1 MTDNMGYGCAI
12 YGHGSFCFQARLS
25 FVCYSLAYDGRFPQS
40 FPLFP
45 QLWLSFVSTCIYTH
59 DSLFT
64 VFFSPFVCTAP
75 APLCNIVAA
84 LVQVLNIVGHAV
96 QTIIFLPVARS
107 HIFCSWWLPAAPLSV
122 KVCTAVATPVAQ
134 WWHSHHSV
142 KTRECDRTR
151 ARHHSS
157 QVGVVSTRATRQ

>member
-1 MTDNMGYGCAI
+1 MRDLWAWFLLFFR
-12 YGHGSFCFQARLS
+12 HE
-25 FVCYSLAYDGRFPQS
+25 
-40 FPLFP
+40 FPLFAIHSLAMDVFLNP
-45 QLWLSFVSTCIYTH
+45 FLYSLSYGCHSFRLASTPTT
-59 DSLFT
+59 LFLL
-64 VFFSPFVCTAP
+64 FFSFSPFVRTAP